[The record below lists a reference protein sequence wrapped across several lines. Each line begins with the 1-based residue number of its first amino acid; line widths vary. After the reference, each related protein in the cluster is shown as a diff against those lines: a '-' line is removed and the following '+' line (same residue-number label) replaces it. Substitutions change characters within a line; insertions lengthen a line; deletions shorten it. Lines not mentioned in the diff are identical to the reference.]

1 MKRSIGMILMA
12 AMIGLVSVTAVMA
25 EGAQER
31 ADGTAQPQRP
41 FFNSEKVSVT
51 GTVELTASG
60 VELAAED
67 GQTYELMY
75 PRFLAEGVEIE
86 TGDTVSVEG
95 FLVPGPRWAWNENST
110 EKHLRVE
117 TATIDGKEYELAAN
131 FQRGAGPR
139 TGPGYGPGYIH
150 GQRPRGGAY
159 GPGACWG
166 NGYGAGQGY
175 GPGAGRAGRTG
186 RPGAYQSGAY
196 GGRGPGM
203 MGRW

>member
-31 ADGTAQPQRP
+31 ADETVQPRQP
-41 FFNSEKVSVT
+41 YYNGEEVSVT
-51 GTVELTASG
+51 GTVELTAAG

-86 TGDTVSVEG
+86 SGDTVSVEG
-95 FLVPGPRWAWNENST
+95 YLVPGPRWTWNEEFDEN
-110 EKHLRVE
+110 HLRVE
-117 TATIDGKEYELAAN
+117 KAVIDGKEYELAAN
-131 FQRGAGPR
+131 FGPGYGPSA
-139 TGPGYGPGYIH
+139 GPGYGPGYMH
-150 GQRPRGGAY
+150 GHGPR
-159 GPGACWG
+159 
-166 NGYGAGQGY
+166 
-175 GPGAGRAGRTG
+175 
-186 RPGAYQSGAY
+186 